1 MALTLEPNKA
11 VEPLPSRVIAQA
23 PARRIGS
30 FDKFYG
36 WLPLLALLGMWEL
49 VSDLGLVRPF
59 LLPSLSSVLVR
70 IYTDAQEGDLIANL
84 GQTLWRTLLGFG
96 ISGVLGVTIGLL
108 MVRVRAVNWLFDPLV
123 SIGFPMPKIAFLPIF
138 VLWLGLYDVS
148 KVTMIVF
155 NDVFP
160 IITATVAGVKA
171 VEQQIIW
178 SARNLGTGER
188 RMMWDI
194 LLPAASPQ
202 IITGLQV
209 ALPIALIVAIITEMS
224 MGGYGIGAVMQNAS
238 RMADSRGVFAGIIE
252 IAVVGYILVK
262 LMSYARARILRWHS
276 ETLHSDH

>member
-1 MALTLEPNKA
+1 MALTLDRRKA
-11 VEPLPSRVIAQA
+11 TEPLPSRVIAQA
-23 PARRIGS
+23 PARRIHGL
-30 FDKFYG
+30 DKLLG
-36 WLPLLALLGMWEL
+36 WLPLLALLGAWEL
-49 VSDLGLVRPF
+49 VADLGLVRPF

-70 IYTDAQEGDLIANL
+70 IWSDVQEGDLVANL
-84 GQTLWRTLLGFG
+84 GQTLWRTLAGFG
-96 ISGVLGVTIGLL
+96 ISAVLGIAIGLL
-108 MVRVRAVNWLFDPLV
+108 MVRVRVVNWLFDPLV
-123 SIGFPMPKIAFLPIF
+123 SIGFPMPKIAFLPIM

-155 NDVFP
+155 NDIFP
-160 IITATVAGVKA
+160 VITATVAGVRA

-209 ALPIALIVAIITEMS
+209 ALPIALIIAIITEMS

-252 IAVVGYILVK
+252 IAVVGFILVK
-262 LMSYARARILRWHS
+262 LMSFARARILRWHA